1 MLTEYQTQPPIIE
14 LLWAIQGLSMVR
26 ATSQEPDPANVGVL
40 VADSTPLTAY
50 LIAAAL
56 RRDRSLAIIIS
67 EAASVIPTATALKPD
82 VAIISE
88 QLQGKPGKGIEVL
101 RELRSVA
108 PNTRTVLL
116 LDSAERAPVVE
127 AFRSGARGVFSRS
140 APLKM
145 LTRCVH
151 RVHEGHLWVSG
162 PEVGYLLETLAQTP
176 ATRLVD
182 SQGMVLLSEREQD
195 ILRWLVAGLTNRA
208 IAKEL
213 KISENTVK
221 NYLFRIF
228 NKLGVSSRVEVV
240 LYAASQRWALEP
252 YPRDVVRPA
261 PNRISRPL

>member
-1 MLTEYQTQPPIIE
+1 
-14 LLWAIQGLSMVR
+14 MVR
-26 ATSQEPDPANVGVL
+26 AASLEDSTGGVSVL

-50 LIAAAL
+50 LIAEAL
-56 RRDRSLAIIIS
+56 RRDRSLAITTA
-67 EAASVIPTATALKPD
+67 EASSVILTATALKPD

-108 PNTRTVLL
+108 PNTRTVML

-151 RVHEGHLWVSG
+151 RVHEGQLWISG
-162 PEVGYLLETLAQTP
+162 REVGYLLETLAQAP

-182 SQGMVLLSEREQD
+182 SQGTMLLSEREQD
-195 ILRWLVAGLTNRA
+195 VLRWLVAGLTNRA
-208 IAKEL
+208 IAREL
-213 KISENTVK
+213 KIGENTVK

-240 LYAASQRWALEP
+240 LYAASQRWATEP
-252 YPRDVVRPA
+252 YPRDGVRPA